1 MGSSRRLRYLACAC
15 SLLLVSCG
23 SAADP
28 EPQAESV
35 DADRSIARS
44 VEEGQPE
51 TSASDPADGSVLDD
65 LGLNPE
71 GVINAAVLLHSG
83 GDADAALDAGAFT
96 RAELDA
102 ARAGLADGSLD
113 YLFE

>member
-1 MGSSRRLRYLACAC
+1 MGSSRRFRYLACAC

-23 SAADP
+23 SGADP
-28 EPQAESV
+28 EPEAEAV

-44 VEEGQPE
+44 VEEPE
-51 TSASDPADGSVLDD
+51 PGTNASDGSLLDD
-65 LGLNPE
+65 VGLNPE
-71 GVINAAVLLHSG
+71 GVINAAVLLRSG
-83 GDADAALDAGAFT
+83 GDVDGALDTGAFT